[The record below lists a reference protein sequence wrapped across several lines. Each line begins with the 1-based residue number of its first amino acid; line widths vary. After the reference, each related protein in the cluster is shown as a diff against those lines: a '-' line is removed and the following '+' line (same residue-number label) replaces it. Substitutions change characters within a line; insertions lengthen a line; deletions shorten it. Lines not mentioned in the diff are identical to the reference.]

1 MEGILTINPGLVF
14 WTIVSFVLL
23 LVILRKFAWGPILK
37 ALEDREHT
45 IARALSSAE
54 EANKKAEAVLA
65 EQKALLA
72 RAESDAETV
81 RETARRDAEARAAQ
95 MHAEALAKA
104 EALLDRARREI
115 ALEESRA
122 VAAVR
127 KEAASL
133 AIEAATR
140 LLKRSVDTTDNRRLV
155 DEFIREVEKRDVT

>member
-23 LVILRKFAWGPILK
+23 LVVLRQFAWGPILK
-37 ALEDREHT
+37 ALEHREHT
-45 IARALSSAE
+45 IAKALHDAE
-54 EANKKAEAVLA
+54 DAHKKGEAVLA

-72 RAESDAETV
+72 RAESDAEGI
-81 RETARRDAEARAAQ
+81 RERGKRDAEARIAQ

-127 KEAASL
+127 KEAANL
-133 AIEAATR
+133 AIDAASR
-140 LLKRSVDTTDNRRLV
+140 LLKRNVDSADNRRLV
-155 DEFIREVEKRDVT
+155 DDFIREVEKRDVT